1 MKKISVLLLGAGLLG
16 LSSCNDFLDRLPD
29 DRAEVN
35 DFEKATQLV
44 SSAYSTASP
53 AFMMEW
59 SSDNVTDNGKTFYY
73 QTDQD
78 QVYRWKA
85 VNTTGN
91 DDPQHVWG
99 YAYYAV
105 GNANQALEDLGKV
118 KSGNIEAVRA
128 EALLCRAWAV
138 FSIANAFCMAYDE
151 SKATSISD
159 CLTPRRRTGRWTSG
173 VRCANSTRTSTPTS
187 RRHCPMSATST

>member
-151 SKATSISD
+151 SKAD
-159 CLTPRRRTGRWTSG
+159 QYLGLPYPKE
-173 VRCANSTRTSTPTS
+173 A
-187 RRHCPMSATST
+187 